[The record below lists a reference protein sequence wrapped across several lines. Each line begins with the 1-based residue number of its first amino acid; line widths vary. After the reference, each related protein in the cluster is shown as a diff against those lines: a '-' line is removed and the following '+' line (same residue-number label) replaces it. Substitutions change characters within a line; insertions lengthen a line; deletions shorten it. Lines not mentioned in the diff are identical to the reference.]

1 MTWQQLTPR
10 ASSSRALEVARS
22 PAGGRRVVSPQMA
35 SGDEAGVLRGRLPA
49 ARGFVV
55 EYPVRAQLPRL
66 ARAGS
71 G

>member
-1 MTWQQLTPR
+1 MD
-10 ASSSRALEVARS
+10 
-22 PAGGRRVVSPQMA
+22 